1 MADPFALALD
11 ALFMAPGS
19 ASAIYQPAGGSPV
32 SIRVIRSAP
41 DRETQFGQ
49 GRVIN
54 NAGTFFEL
62 RRSEVADPQDG
73 DSIVIEGSIVDGQIV
88 IVDGQIVGGE
98 AFTLFG
104 DPVLDLERIGW
115 TCGANAA

>member
-19 ASAIYQPAGGSPV
+19 AAAIFQPADGVPV
-32 SIRVIRSAP
+32 EIRVIRSAP
-41 DRETQFGQ
+41 DRETPFGQ

-62 RRSEVADPQDG
+62 RRSEVPDPQDG
-73 DSIVIEGSIVDGQIV
+73 DFIVIDGAIVDGQV
-88 IVDGQIVGGE
+88 VGGE

-115 TCGANAA
+115 TCGANEA

>member
-19 ASAIYQPAGGSPV
+19 ASAIYRPAGGSPV

-88 IVDGQIVGGE
+88 GGE

-115 TCGANAA
+115 TCSANAA